1 MHFFELKNFQHFV
14 LYLFP
19 SIAFVLLFAV
29 GLAYTHIHRK
39 DSEERKKKIIEAYP
53 GGIEGRNA
61 PFPLV
66 VHLIIWGTVLWSLY
80 YIVVFIGLLGIK
92 I

>member
-19 SIAFVLLFAV
+19 SIAFVFLFAI
-29 GLAYTHIHRK
+29 GLAYMHFHRK

-53 GGIEGRNA
+53 DGIEGKNA

-66 VHLIIWGTVLWSLY
+66 LYLIIWGTVLWSLY
-80 YIVVFIGLLGIK
+80 YIVVFIGLLGAK

>member
-1 MHFFELKNFQHFV
+1 MHFFELKNFQDFV
-14 LYLFP
+14 SYLFP
-19 SIAFVLLFAV
+19 ALTSLLLFTFAL
-29 GLAYTHIHRK
+29 GYYYLRRK
-39 DSEERKKKIIEAYP
+39 DSEARKRQIIERFV

-66 VHLIIWGTVLWSLY
+66 LLLIVFGATAWVLL
-80 YIVVFIGLLGIK
+80 YIVLTGILGRK